1 MINILATLRF
11 NIKAFGLS
19 KGLRLPV
26 YVYGSIRIKNVGTI
40 RLHCPVKRRLMVIG
54 ANHDIVAAPYTVF
67 NNTGVVEVYGRVYL
81 NYGSVFTNKGVV
93 IFHGNNIVSNQSDI
107 NICQKLDVG
116 YNTIFGFENHVADHD
131 HHFMVDVN
139 THRVYR
145 NSAPIVLG
153 RFNWFGGNCFIK
165 KGTVTPDYLTVASPC
180 SMLSKDYSAL
190 PPHSVLAGCPARPVK
205 QGIRRICNF
214 PTECKIR
221 EFFRQHPEAE
231 YYQIDE
237 HANLDDVCRL
247 PS

>member
-93 IFHGNNIVSNQSDI
+93 VFHGNNIVSHQSDI
-107 NICQKLDVG
+107 NIRQRLEVG
-116 YNTIFGFENHVADHD
+116 FNTIFGFESHIADHD
-131 HHFMVDVN
+131 YHYMVDVT
-139 THRVYR
+139 THRVR
-145 NSAPIVLG
+145 QNSAPITVG
-153 RFNWFGGNCFIK
+153 RFNWFGSNCFIK
-165 KGTVTPDYLTVASPC
+165 KGTITPDYLTVASPC
-180 SMLSKDYSAL
+180 SMLSKDYTDL
-190 PPHSVLAGCPARPVK
+190 PPHSVLAGCPARPLK
-205 QGIRRICNF
+205 QGIRRICNHF
-214 PTECKIR
+214 MEDEIR
-221 EFFRQHPEAE
+221 DYFHQHPDAQF
-231 YYQIDE
+231 YQVNEKAD
-237 HANLDDVCRL
+237 LDDVCKL
-247 PS
+247 A